1 MSERMSDRKQ
11 NQPTDS
17 TLMILYTVYTGRK
30 GGNGGKFQILGFKD
44 TLLKSPLCTRKLTNR
59 NAWNVFLA
67 L

>member
-1 MSERMSDRKQ
+1 MSDRKQ

-44 TLLKSPLCTRKLTNR
+44 TLEVPMAKITT
-59 NAWNVFLA
+59 VYT
-67 L
+67 